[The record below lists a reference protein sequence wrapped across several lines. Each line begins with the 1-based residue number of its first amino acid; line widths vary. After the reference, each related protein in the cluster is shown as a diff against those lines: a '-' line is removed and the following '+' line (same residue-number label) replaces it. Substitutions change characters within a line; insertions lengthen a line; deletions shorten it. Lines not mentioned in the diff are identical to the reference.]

1 MARVEELLRETR
13 ETIGI
18 FETRLLLALAMH
30 VRVERLVAHP
40 EEEVTPEAET
50 AFRVQ
55 SFYIAERRE
64 APCR

>member
-50 AFRVQ
+50 AFRG
-55 SFYIAERRE
+55 
-64 APCR
+64 